1 MTRAEFE
8 ACTPGD
14 AHELWH
20 AWEDRERRKDWRFAA
35 LIIAQGA
42 GGKDSPP
49 LTIGQLFPR
58 LEPDLP
64 DQDELERKFAAFEAG
79 QNARAKA
86 KG

>member
-1 MTRAEFE
+1 MSRAEFE
-8 ACTPGD
+8 SCSPD
-14 AHELWH
+14 EVHELWH

-58 LEPDLP
+58 LEPELP
-64 DQDELERKFAAFEAG
+64 DADELERKFASFEAAH
-79 QNARAKA
+79 NAAHKV